1 MRKITIIFI
10 LFCIVFVSC
19 SQKQIPF
26 NKKQWM
32 REKNRFYMTD
42 SLIKK
47 LNEDKLKR
55 AEIFDLLGKPKL
67 EGRISDNEVSYW
79 LKSDGFLAMWEL
91 YIDFDDNG
99 NFKSAVVAY
108 AD

>member
-19 SQKQIPF
+19 SQRQIPF

-47 LNEDKLKR
+47 LN
-55 AEIFDLLGKPKL
+55 EIFDLLGKPKL

-91 YIDFDDNG
+91 YIGFDDNG

>member
-19 SQKQIPF
+19 SQRQIPF

-47 LNEDKLKR
+47 LNEDKNVFIQNISEIDDFKTNLPEIKKLLDEDNRLLK
-55 AEIFDLLGKPKL
+55 
-67 EGRISDNEVSYW
+67 NQ
-79 LKSDGFLAMWEL
+79 MWQ
-91 YIDFDDNG
+91 YN
-99 NFKSAVVAY
+99 
-108 AD
+108 

>member
-10 LFCIVFVSC
+10 LCCIAFISC

-42 SLIKK
+42 SLIEK
-47 LNEDKLKR
+47 LNEDKPKR
-55 AEIFDLLGKPKL
+55 TEIFDMLGKPQL

-79 LKSDGFLAMWEL
+79 LKSEGFLTTWVLAVNFNN
-91 YIDFDDNG
+91 DG
-99 NFKSAVVAY
+99 SFKSAIVY
-108 AD
+108 CED